1 MMSFIKS
8 RSLLY
13 LALILLTG
21 LIACDKESEKEVLE
35 PKFESFT
42 LRPEFNSGLNEV
54 VVGDRSGIEIKLT
67 VPYNVSLNNLVV
79 SFNYVGVKVEVNGVE
94 QISNVTANDF
104 SQPVTYTV
112 FGINSEP
119 REYTVTITKK
129 LPQLPQVYVEVEGRQ
144 EYRDDEKET
153 YKKITLKVMDPD
165 NLYTST
171 TEFNAIGEMKGRG
184 NSTWY
189 GVPKKPYRIKLDEK
203 SSLLSMSTD
212 KNWAL
217 LANFYDKT
225 LLRNLTAFEI
235 SKIVEMPW
243 TPKSVSVD
251 YYLKIEFEIGR
262 QKNVFCEWH
271 FIIFLVDMPLFS
283 APENHF

>member
-1 MMSFIKS
+1 
-8 RSLLY
+8 
-13 LALILLTG
+13 
-21 LIACDKESEKEVLE
+21 
-35 PKFESFT
+35 
-42 LRPEFNSGLNEV
+42 
-54 VVGDRSGIEIKLT
+54 
-67 VPYNVSLNNLVV
+67 
-79 SFNYVGVKVEVNGVE
+79 
-94 QISNVTANDF
+94 
-104 SQPVTYTV
+104 
-112 FGINSEP
+112 
-119 REYTVTITKK
+119 
-129 LPQLPQVYVEVEGRQ
+129 
-144 EYRDDEKET
+144 
-153 YKKITLKVMDPD
+153 MDPD

-251 YYLKIEFEIGR
+251 YYLKI
-262 QKNVFCEWH
+262 
-271 FIIFLVDMPLFS
+271 
-283 APENHF
+283 